1 MALMPG
7 TGFPT
12 RPSAVYQGF
21 LLGMFLNG
29 AAAFGLDSILQ
40 TPAEVL
46 SRFLLVRYIYI
57 TDMMIWLLFLAGTRC
72 STWNDITDIF
82 DKLNKL

>member
-1 MALMPG
+1 MPG

-46 SRFLLVRYIYI
+46 SRFLLVWYIYI
-57 TDMMIWLLFLAGTRC
+57 TDDDMAI
-72 STWNDITDIF
+72 IF
-82 DKLNKL
+82 SWYKMLHLERHYRYF